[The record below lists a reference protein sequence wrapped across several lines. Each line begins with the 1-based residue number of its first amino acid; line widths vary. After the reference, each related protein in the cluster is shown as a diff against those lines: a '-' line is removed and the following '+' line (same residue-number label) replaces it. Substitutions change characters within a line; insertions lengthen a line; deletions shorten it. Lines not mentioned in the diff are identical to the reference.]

1 MFKPNP
7 NGDLSKAQMVLRN
20 VLETFLSQFEPE
32 FYDDEVSIDEVK
44 WFVDLLMAQ
53 EVTLQYFG
61 QQSEKEVSENN
72 G

>member
-7 NGDLSKAQMVLRN
+7 DGDLSKPKRVLRN
-20 VLETFLSQFEPE
+20 VLETFLSQFDPE
-32 FYDDEVSIDEVK
+32 FYDDEVSIDEVE

-53 EVTLQYFG
+53 EVALQYFG
-61 QQSEKEVSENN
+61 QESEKEVSD